1 MGVNYELTES
11 SQIEHEDCK
20 NLMDLIIGGY
30 VDNDFNECLSIG
42 QFNSKKD
49 EFKVLNKIY

>member
-1 MGVNYELTES
+1 
-11 SQIEHEDCK
+11 
-20 NLMDLIIGGY
+20 MDLIVGGY